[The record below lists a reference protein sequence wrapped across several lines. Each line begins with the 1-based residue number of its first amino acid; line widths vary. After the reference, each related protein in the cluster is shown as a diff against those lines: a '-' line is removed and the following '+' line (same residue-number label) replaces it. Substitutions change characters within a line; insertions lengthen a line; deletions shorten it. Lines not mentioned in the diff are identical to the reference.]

1 MSIQF
6 EFLDAD
12 AVLSKVTPNGV
23 RYLEIFLNEYEELT
37 GEKDI
42 NAGCNRCIAN
52 YLTTFKTIKFK
63 MKNIN
68 KSKYVLKEKY
78 NNIPLE
84 FGSNIFVNNQNLTDK
99 YAKKLLEVYS
109 KDQIFE
115 EYPIDKP
122 KIVRKKPVKK
132 ETIIDAVVEIPT
144 EKIETIDTTQTEK
157 NSENI

>member
-12 AVLSKVTPNGV
+12 AVLSNVTPNGV

-37 GEKDI
+37 GEKEL
-42 NAGCNRCIAN
+42 NAGCKRCIAN

-63 MKNIN
+63 MKNTN
-68 KSKYVLKEKY
+68 KTQYVLKEKY

-99 YAKKLLEVYS
+99 YAKKLLEVFE

-115 EYPIDKP
+115 AYPIDKP
-122 KIVRKKPVKK
+122 KVVRKKPVKK
-132 ETIIDAVVEIPT
+132 EVIIDAVVEIPT
-144 EKIETIDTTQTEK
+144 EKVETIDTAQTEDK
-157 NSENI
+157 TEIL